1 MAEIRPFKAWKYNPM
16 LTEKIEQLTS
26 PLFDVISDKKREA
39 LYLEPYNSVHLSVPR
54 GESPHIDAAET
65 LKKWKAEGIL
75 LQDEKPGIYVYYQ
88 YFTLPGSKKEYCRKG
103 FIAMIRAYSWDENV
117 ILRHENTIP
126 GAVNDRIA
134 LLESTEMHVSPTH
147 GLYTDEYHTLDRWM
161 DESMQNPLFETEDY
175 QGVRD
180 VLAKIEDPEKISI
193 FLKVLENKQIILAD
207 GHHRYES
214 SIVYRQNRQ
223 KSNPNHVGNEAY
235 NYHLMYLTNT
245 ESDDL
250 RILPTHRLISNYPDV
265 DPEKIIKRASNWFHI
280 KEIEDID
287 SLQEVLVGKKWAFG
301 LAFRDRAVKIRLK
314 EEVIH
319 QMEWP
324 FPKQVKELDLTVLH
338 YFFIEKVL
346 GISGKDQRTYPGLS
360 FERNFTTCISRLIQG
375 KADMALIT
383 QEINMEEIKQVCY
396 SGFTLP
402 QKSTYFYPK
411 AIAGFIFA
419 SIKQEEF

>member
-1 MAEIRPFKAWKYNPM
+1 MAEIRPFKAWKYNPV

-54 GESPHIDAAET
+54 GESAHIDAAET

-103 FIAMIRAYSWDENV
+103 FIAMIKAYSWDENV

-180 VLAKIEDPEKISI
+180 V
-193 FLKVLENKQIILAD
+193 
-207 GHHRYES
+207 
-214 SIVYRQNRQ
+214 
-223 KSNPNHVGNEAY
+223 
-235 NYHLMYLTNT
+235 
-245 ESDDL
+245 
-250 RILPTHRLISNYPDV
+250 
-265 DPEKIIKRASNWFHI
+265 
-280 KEIEDID
+280 
-287 SLQEVLVGKKWAFG
+287 
-301 LAFRDRAVKIRLK
+301 
-314 EEVIH
+314 
-319 QMEWP
+319 WP
-324 FPKQVKELDLTVLH
+324 K
-338 YFFIEKVL
+338 
-346 GISGKDQRTYPGLS
+346 
-360 FERNFTTCISRLIQG
+360 
-375 KADMALIT
+375 
-383 QEINMEEIKQVCY
+383 
-396 SGFTLP
+396 
-402 QKSTYFYPK
+402 
-411 AIAGFIFA
+411 
-419 SIKQEEF
+419 